1 MLNKIIRILL
11 ISLPILIILSAIFAY
26 TSANIVPESG
36 IDIETHDITAN
47 QMKPADCDGLNLTAI
62 YTGSDG
68 STANDLL
75 LGTSGSDSLNANDGN
90 DCVVGG
96 SGDDT
101 LDGGAGTD
109 VCIGGDGTDSFSN
122 CETQIDP

>member
-1 MLNKIIRILL
+1 MTKKIIRLIL
-11 ISLPILIILSAIFAY
+11 ISLPIMVLLSAVFARM
-26 TSANIVPESG
+26 SANLVEESG
-36 IDIETHDITAN
+36 IQAQTQEVSAN

-109 VCIGGDGTDSFSN
+109 VCIGGDGTDNFLN